1 MVRKKAR
8 RRIVYFFSQNEMKK
22 ARFSLKKVRFEL
34 KKANMAS
41 LVNTLYH

>member
-1 MVRKKAR
+1 MARKKAKNK
-8 RRIVYFFSQNEMKK
+8 IVYFFSQIEMKK
-22 ARFSLKKVRFEL
+22 ARFSLKKVRFGL